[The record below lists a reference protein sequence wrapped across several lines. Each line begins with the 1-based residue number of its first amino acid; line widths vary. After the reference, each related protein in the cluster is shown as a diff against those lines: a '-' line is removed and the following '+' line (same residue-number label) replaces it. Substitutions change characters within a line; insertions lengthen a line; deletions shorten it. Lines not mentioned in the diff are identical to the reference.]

1 MAEIKNDVSGENYKK
16 FIQYMCNDCKFLC
29 FTITTYDYIYNNYGN
44 KEEYKEYIKNMDRIL
59 KKLNPYILK
68 TIRTPLNFLILDI
81 NYEREEW
88 ENEKYLY
95 DIYLLKMTK
104 EVRDILL
111 EETKNLFSWKKPFL
125 PEDLMFIKDNFIKA
139 SIISYENHAYI
150 YCESKEE
157 FEEIKE
163 IGIELCEKYNNKYEE
178 KIKKNSNK
186 IVQTLLE

>member
-1 MAEIKNDVSGENYKK
+1 MAEIKNDVSGETYKK

-95 DIYLLKMTK
+95 DIYLLKITK

-125 PEDLMFIKDNFIKA
+125 PEDLMFIKNNFIKA
-139 SIISYENHAYI
+139 SITSYENHAYI

-186 IVQTLLE
+186 IVQALLE